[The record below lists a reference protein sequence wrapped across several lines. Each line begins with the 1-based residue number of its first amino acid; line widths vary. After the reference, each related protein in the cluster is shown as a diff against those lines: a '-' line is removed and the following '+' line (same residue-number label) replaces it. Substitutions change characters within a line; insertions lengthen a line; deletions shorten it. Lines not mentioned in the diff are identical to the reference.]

1 MRTPFFALLLSLVST
16 VAFGQAFKINPI
28 QRDSQLLAHP
38 QNVIESVQ
46 LIGNQLTK
54 NFIIIRELDFK
65 LGDTLENEDF
75 IQRLEQ
81 SKKNILNTSLFNF
94 ARIDLAYA
102 DSNKVHVYVHLT
114 ERWYLFP
121 LPIFEIDDN
130 NFNTWWQDKD
140 FSRINYGMQVSHNNV
155 RGRKERLSATA
166 KFGFTERLRLSYS
179 IPYIDKNRRSGL
191 GFGVSYNRLDEI
203 TYNTLKNKRLQYK
216 QEEGDAIRNFS
227 AAATYWYRKKIFN
240 SHSVGLEYDYNNI
253 VDTVR
258 KLNPEYLGENQR
270 RTNYLSLFYNFTSDK
285 RDSKNYPLVGSFF
298 NLNVKK
304 FGIGLINSPVD
315 LLNIQMQIRKYV
327 ELKKRWFAAGSLR
340 GVLAANDNQPYLLRN
355 GLGYNS
361 FMIRSYELS
370 VIDGQHIGLA
380 KAQLKYQLIQPQDM
394 NIKFI
399 PEQFGKFHFAVYLGV
414 FTDLAFVSDQVNYPR
429 NELANELQMG
439 SGIGLDF
446 VSYYDFTLRTEFSI
460 NKFGDSGLFF
470 HFVAPI

>member
-1 MRTPFFALLLSLVST
+1 MRISLFILLFIIGRSF
-16 VAFGQAFKINPI
+16 AFGQAFKIDPV

-38 QNVIESVQ
+38 QNVIQSVQ
-46 LIGNQLTK
+46 FIGNKLTK
-54 NFIIIRELDFK
+54 NFIVFRELDFE
-65 LGDTLENEDF
+65 LGDTLDNEEF

-130 NFNTWWQDKD
+130 NFNTWWKDKD

-166 KFGFTERLRLSYS
+166 KFGFTERLRISYS
-179 IPYIDKNRRSGL
+179 IPYINKKRRSGL
-191 GFGVSYNRLDEI
+191 GLGISYNRLDEI
-203 TYNTLKNKRLQYK
+203 VYNTLNNKRLLYK
-216 QEEGDAIRNFS
+216 HKDGDAIRNFS
-227 AAATYWYRKKIFN
+227 AGVTYRYRKKIFN

-258 KLNPEYLGENQR
+258 QLNSEYLGNNLR
-270 RTNYLSLFYNFTSDK
+270 KTNYFNLFYNFTSDK

-298 NLNVKK
+298 NVNVKK
-304 FGIGLINSPVD
+304 FGLGLTNSPVD
-315 LLNIQMQIRKYV
+315 LLNIQMQVRKYI
-327 ELKKRWFAAGSLR
+327 ELKNRWFAAGSIR

-370 VIDGQHIGLA
+370 VIDGQNIGLA
-380 KAQLKYQLIQPQDM
+380 KAQLKYQLIQPRDM
-394 NIKFI
+394 NIGLI

-414 FTDLAFVSDQVNYPR
+414 FTDLAFVNDQVNYPR
-429 NELANELQMG
+429 NELADELQMG